1 MAGSAGAGSRDRPR
15 TGHADVCRVVVAV
28 KPLLHMG
35 EALTLNAAQ
44 YPDKSGARD
53 LSRAMTFGQWD
64 ERACRLANA
73 LLGLGLR
80 KGDRIAVLAYNC
92 VEWMEI
98 YAGTAKAGL
107 VMVPLNFRLLGSD
120 IRYIVDDSEAI
131 AFIVQDDLVDCVDGI
146 RADLAVPDG
155 RYIHFGADTTPAG
168 YRSYEELIAAGST
181 RDPGVPVAPEDT
193 WAFMYT
199 SGTTGRPKGAMRSHG
214 GMALHNL
221 AVLTNFE
228 FSRHDTCLLV
238 MPMCHANSLIF
249 ASAFAYAGA
258 SSCVYDAHSFDPE
271 QLLRTMAQRRA
282 TFTSLVPTHY
292 IKMLALSQS
301 VRAGYDVDCVRRL
314 LISSAPAR
322 KDTKLAIMGYFK
334 NSQLFEIYGSTEQGF
349 ATILRPEEQLSKLGS
364 IGREFIGCSRMR
376 LLDEDG
382 DDVDEGE
389 VGEIYSHTPWCF
401 ESYWK
406 LPEKT
411 AEAFRGT
418 HLSVGD
424 MGRRDEDGFYY
435 LVDRKNNM
443 IISGGLNIYPS
454 EVENLLGA
462 HADVQ
467 DVAVIGKPDAKWGE
481 SVHGVIVLR
490 DGAEATEQQ
499 IIAWR
504 TGRIADYKRPRSVE
518 FIRDL
523 DMPRTAT
530 GKILHRVL
538 RDRLAR
544 KG

>member
-1 MAGSAGAGSRDRPR
+1 MRA
-15 TGHADVCRVVVAV
+15 
-28 KPLLHMG
+28 LLHMG
-35 EALTLNAAQ
+35 EALSLYARQN
-44 YPDKSGARD
+44 PDKPGARD

-64 ERACRLANA
+64 ERARRLANA

-80 KGDRIAVLAYNC
+80 KGDRIAILAYNC

-98 YAGTAKAGL
+98 YAGTANAGL
-107 VMVPLNFRLLGSD
+107 VMVPINFRLLGSD
-120 IRYIVDDSEAI
+120 IQFIVDNSEAE
-131 AFIVQDDLVDCVDGI
+131 AFIVHHDLVDRLDGI
-146 RADLAVPDG
+146 RANLAIPEG
-155 RYIHFGADTTPAG
+155 RYIHFGGDRTPAG
-168 YRSYEELIAAGST
+168 YRAYEELIAAGST
-181 RDPGVPVAPEDT
+181 SDPPVQVGPEDT

-221 AVLTNFE
+221 ATLANFE
-228 FSRHDTCLLV
+228 FNRHDRCLLV

-249 ASAFAYAGA
+249 ASAFTYAGA
-258 SSCVYDAHSFDPE
+258 SSCVYDAKAFDPG
-271 QLLRTMAQRRA
+271 QLLRAMADYRA

-292 IKMLALSQS
+292 IMMLALSES
-301 VRAGYDVDCVRRL
+301 VRANHDVDCVRRL

-322 KDTKLAIMGYFK
+322 KDTKLAIMDYFK
-334 NSQLFEIYGSTEQGF
+334 NSQLFEIYGSTEQGL
-349 ATILRPEEQLSKLGS
+349 ATILRPDEQLSKLGS
-364 IGREFIGCSRMR
+364 IGREFIGCGRIR
-376 LLDEDG
+376 LLDESG
-382 DDVDEGE
+382 EEVKEGE

-401 ESYWK
+401 DGYWK

-411 AEAFRGT
+411 AEAFRGS

-424 MGRRDEDGFYY
+424 LARRDEDGFYY

-462 HADVQ
+462 HVDVK
-467 DVAVIGKPDAKWGE
+467 DVAVIGKPDDKWGE
-481 SVHGVIVLR
+481 SVHGVVVLR
-490 DGAEATEQQ
+490 EGAEVSEQE
-499 IIAWR
+499 IIAWC
-504 TGRIADYKRPRSVE
+504 TGRIANYKRPRSIE
-518 FIRDL
+518 FIRDE

-538 RDRLAR
+538 RDRTPA